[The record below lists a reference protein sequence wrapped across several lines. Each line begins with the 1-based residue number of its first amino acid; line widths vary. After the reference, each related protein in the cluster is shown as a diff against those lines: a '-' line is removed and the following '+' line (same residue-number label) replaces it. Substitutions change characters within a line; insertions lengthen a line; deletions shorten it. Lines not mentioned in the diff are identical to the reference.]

1 MMNHEL
7 KIGGDHIITIYKSYR
22 NMNNIFFFLLFYFML
37 KKYFKNILKIFIFF
51 QFNVL
56 KHKLY
61 FLYL

>member
-37 KKYFKNILKIFIFF
+37 KKYFKNKNKNIYIFSI
-51 QFNVL
+51 QRI
-56 KHKLY
+56 KT
-61 FLYL
+61 